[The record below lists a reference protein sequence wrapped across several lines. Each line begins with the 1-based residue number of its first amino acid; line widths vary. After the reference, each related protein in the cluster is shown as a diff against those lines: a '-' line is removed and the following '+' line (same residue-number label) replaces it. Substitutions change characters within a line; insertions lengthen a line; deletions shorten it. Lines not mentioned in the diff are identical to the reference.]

1 MKKTLRIFIITFLLC
16 ALIYICKIDSI
27 PDSIIVYEKESINF
41 GDFFGLTYK
50 IGNSDL
56 NTILTT
62 SNLVNDVESNNIV
75 KVKLF
80 DRINLKDVTVSVIDK
95 TTVIPV
101 GQVSGLKLYTNG
113 VMVVGMGEIKAE
125 DGRNYKPYENC
136 NIQEGDRII
145 KINNEEVLNTN
156 HLIEIV
162 NKSQGNVLNIEIIK
176 KGKIYL
182 EEITPIKSKDKTY
195 KIGLWVRDSN
205 AGIGTLSIYEPS
217 TGNFA
222 ALGHGIT
229 DIDTGDLVE
238 ISNGEFL
245 TTNIVSIEKGQ
256 KGNPRKNKRDNRKSV
271 KKLEK
276 YLKTQMLEYM
286 EL

>member
-1 MKKTLRIFIITFLLC
+1 MKKVLKVFIIVFLVIL
-16 ALIYICKIDSI
+16 LIYVCKIDSI
-27 PDSIIVYEKESINF
+27 PNNIIVYGEESVNL
-41 GDFFGLTYK
+41 GNFFGLSYK
-50 IGNSDL
+50 IGNIDL

-62 SNLVNDVESNNIV
+62 SNVGSKIDKKNVV
-75 KVKLF
+75 QVKLF
-80 DRINLKDVTVSVIDK
+80 DKINIKDVTVNVIDK
-95 TTVIPV
+95 TTIIPV

-125 DGRNYKPYENC
+125 DGKKYKPYENT
-136 NIQEGDRII
+136 NIQEGDRIT

-156 HLIEIV
+156 NLIEIV
-162 NKSQGNVLNIEIIK
+162 NKSNGKALNIEFVKNGEVYSSEII
-176 KGKIYL
+176 
-182 EEITPIKSKDKTY
+182 PIKTQDKNY

-245 TTNIVSIEKGQ
+245 TTDIVSIEKGQ
-256 KGNPRKNKRDNRKSV
+256 KGSPREN
-271 KKLEK
+271 
-276 YLKTQMLEYM
+276 
-286 EL
+286 

>member
-1 MKKTLRIFIITFLLC
+1 MKKALRFFIITFLLC
-16 ALIYICKIDSI
+16 ILIYICKIDSI
-27 PDSIIVYEKESINF
+27 PDTIILYEKESINF

-50 IGNSDL
+50 IGNSNLD
-56 NTILTT
+56 TILTT
-62 SNLVNDVESNNIV
+62 SNLGNDLESNKIV
-75 KVKLF
+75 QVKLF
-80 DRINLKDVTVSVIDK
+80 DKINIKNITVSAIDK

-125 DGRNYKPYENC
+125 DGRNYKPYETC

-145 KINNEEVLNTN
+145 RINNEEVLNTN
-156 HLIEIV
+156 YLIEKV
-162 NKSQGNVLNIEIIK
+162 NKSQGKALNIEYIN
-176 KGKIYL
+176 KGEVYS
-182 EEITPIKSKDKTY
+182 EEITPIKSTDKTY

-245 TTNIVSIEKGQ
+245 TTDIISIEKGE
-256 KGNPRKNKRDNRKSV
+256 KGNPRKNKRDNRKAV
-271 KKLEK
+271 K
-276 YLKTQMLEYM
+276 Q
-286 EL
+286 